1 MLNIDHLKVQYV
13 TNADGEKS
21 AVILPI
27 EQFNQLLEDFEDL
40 AIIAARIDEP
50 TISHQQLIDELKA
63 DGLLPD

>member
-40 AIIAARIDEP
+40 AIIAARINEP